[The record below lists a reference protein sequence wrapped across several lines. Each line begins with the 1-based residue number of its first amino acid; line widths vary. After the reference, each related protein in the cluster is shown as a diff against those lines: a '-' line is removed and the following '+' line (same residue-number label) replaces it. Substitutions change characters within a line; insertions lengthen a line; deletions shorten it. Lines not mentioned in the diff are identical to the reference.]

1 MSTAVK
7 IIVGSLHASHQ
18 ALHESVIDL
27 NPEEYLA
34 CPTEGA
40 ECPAWVL
47 GHAVVADHEVLRQ
60 TGPFLPKLE
69 CLSEDFAARFAVR
82 DDHGSVWPSEVD
94 GLLASFTAYR
104 SAIIRVA
111 AKLTEAALDFP
122 RRGVILPNNEPSI
135 PYTSMGTMLLA
146 LCSYTSMLVG
156 ELSAIRTSLGLPDR
170 ASWCLHRD

>member
-1 MSTAVK
+1 MSTAVE
-7 IIVGSLHASHQ
+7 IVVGSLNASHQ
-18 ALHESVIDL
+18 ALRESVIDL
-27 NPEEYLA
+27 TPDEYLA

-40 ECPAWVL
+40 ECAAWVL
-47 GHAVVADHEVLRQ
+47 GHALVADHEVLRQ
-60 TGPFLPKLE
+60 TGAFPPKLE
-69 CLSEDFAARFAVR
+69 CLSEDFAARFGAR

-146 LCSYTSMLVG
+146 LCSYTWMLVG
-156 ELSAIRTSLGLPDR
+156 ELSGMRTSLGLPDR
-170 ASWCLHRD
+170 ATWCFHPD

>member
-1 MSTAVK
+1 MSTAIEIV
-7 IIVGSLHASHQ
+7 VGSLYASHQ
-18 ALHESVIDL
+18 VLRESVIDL
-27 NPEEYLA
+27 TPEEYLV

-40 ECPAWVL
+40 ECPAWLL
-47 GHAVVADHEVLRQ
+47 GHAVVADYEVLLK
-60 TGPFLPKLE
+60 TGAFPSKLE
-69 CLSEDFAARFAVR
+69 WLSEDFAARFAAR
-82 DDHGSVWPSEVD
+82 DDHGSVWPSKVD

-111 AKLTEAALDFP
+111 AKLTEATLDFP
-122 RRGVILPNNEPSI
+122 RCGVILPNNEASI

-170 ASWCLHRD
+170 ATWCFHRD

>member
-1 MSTAVK
+1 MNTAVE
-7 IIVGSLHASHQ
+7 IVVESLNASHQ
-18 ALHESVIDL
+18 AHRESVIDL
-27 NPEEYLA
+27 TPEEYLV
-34 CPTEGA
+34 CPTEGS

-47 GHAVVADHEVLRQ
+47 GHAVVADYEVLRE
-60 TGPFLPKLE
+60 TGAFPSKLE
-69 CLSEDFAARFAVR
+69 CLSEDFATRFAAR

-111 AKLTEAALDFP
+111 AKLTEATLDFP
-122 RRGVILPNNEPSI
+122 CCGVILPNNEPSI

-156 ELSAIRTSLGLPDR
+156 ELSAIRASLGLPDR
-170 ASWCLHRD
+170 ATWCFHRD